1 MLNLKHNLG
10 INFAISS
17 NQNPSSSEVLLSIQ
31 ASTGITINTSAHIE
45 NNLTIGG
52 ILMVGSTDIL
62 SAITDLQ
69 NNPSGSSNVD
79 LTNYYNKTDSDTRYY
94 TKTQSDTNLNNY
106 VLKTGSTMSG
116 NLTVDGTTNFKQACT
131 VSGGRGREGTGS
143 WMNLIGTGDS
153 TYNTSALSFGCANVE
168 THVMEL
174 SWKGLEHWMRPNASS
189 AWYDTMGIESS
200 GRWKFTT
207 GLLVIGTC
215 LATVYST
222 SDARIKDDVQNLT
235 EKDAIILLKN
245 VSPKTYIRKDTPGKR
260 RAGFIAQDFF
270 KCAFIIR

>member
-1 MLNLKHNLG
+1 MC
-10 INFAISS
+10 
-17 NQNPSSSEVLLSIQ
+17 
-31 ASTGITINTSAHIE
+31 T
-45 NNLTIGG
+45 
-52 ILMVGSTDIL
+52 
-62 SAITDLQ
+62 
-69 NNPSGSSNVD
+69 
-79 LTNYYNKTDSDTRYY
+79 
-94 TKTQSDTNLNNY
+94 LNN
-106 VLKTGSTMSG
+106 VLNARNAVTIS
-116 NLTVDGTTNFKQACT
+116 A
-131 VSGGRGREGTGS
+131 GRGRENTGA
-143 WMNLIGTGDS
+143 WLKLIGTGDS

-189 AWYDTMGIESS
+189 AWYNTMGIESS

-222 SDARIKDDVQNLT
+222 SDARIKDDVQNIP
-235 EKDAIILLKN
+235 EQDAINLLKN